1 MTEVAWVETKRGR
14 ARLGGRRHGKM
25 VVDGRG
31 GPARSGARG
40 EIRTPDLLVRSQTLY
55 PTELRAHAYLKRLP
69 NGVENS
75 KFAGP
80 GGRSAASNGF
90 MARPYWAG
98 QISLFLVSFAVEL
111 YPASS
116 TTRPF
121 QFHQIDRETG
131 QRIHY
136 QNVAANGE
144 EEEEAAP
151 KGKKG
156 LHLAAHAREE
166 QHVVEKSEIVKG
178 YEYEKGKYAIIEPDD
193 LKRLRIP
200 GKDTLEIVQFL
211 PASDLTPSLFVK
223 PYFVVPKQGP
233 QATAFAVVRQ
243 AMVDTEMVGM
253 GEIAFAG
260 REHVVA
266 LAPPL
271 DHKQLGMMLY
281 VLRFAEEL
289 RDPGDYFGKIPSV
302 KADSGQLNLARQL
315 IKTYARPLELDKFTD
330 NYETAVRE
338 LVEAKLANKPLPIE
352 KPAKAR
358 GKVVDLMSALR
369 QSLAAK
375 DAPKAATPAAK
386 TAPAKRKLKVV
397 AGKRSKTA

>member
-1 MTEVAWVETKRGR
+1 VSS
-14 ARLGGRRHGKM
+14 LLY
-25 VVDGRG
+25 
-31 GPARSGARG
+31 GARG

-80 GGRSAASNGF
+80 AGPSAASNGF
-90 MARPYWAG
+90 MARPYWSG
-98 QISLFLVSFAVEL
+98 QISLSLVSFAVEL

-178 YEYEKGKYAIIEPDD
+178 YEYEKGKYAIIEPED

-200 GKDTLEIVQFL
+200 GKDTLEIVQFS
-211 PASDLTPSLFVK
+211 PASDLPPSLYVK
-223 PYFVVPKQGP
+223 PYFVVPKKGP
-233 QATAFAVVRQ
+233 QATAFAIVRQ
-243 AMVDTEMVGM
+243 AMVDSGMVGL
-253 GEIAFAG
+253 GKIAFAG
-260 REHVVA
+260 REHLVA
-266 LAPPL
+266 LEPAPEA
-271 DHKQLGMMLY
+271 KQRGMMLY
-281 VLRFAEEL
+281 ILRFAEEL
-289 RDPGDYFGKIPSV
+289 KDPGEYFDKIPATKSEP
-302 KADSGQLNLARQL
+302 AQLKLARQL
-315 IKTYARPLELDKFTD
+315 IESYTRPLELAKFTD
-330 NYETAVRE
+330 DYEAAVRE
-338 LVEAKLANKPLPIE
+338 LVEAKLANKPLPR
-352 KPAKAR
+352 PKAAQGR
-358 GKVVDLMSALR
+358 GKVTDLMSALR

-375 DAPKAATPAAK
+375 DAPEGAKKAAPG
-386 TAPAKRKLKVV
+386 KRKLKVV
-397 AGKRSKTA
+397 GGRRSKTA